1 MKKRI
6 ILIILLILL
15 SFILCACSTNV
26 TSGRKIE
33 ADSGKYH
40 CEGTRNPEDVVRFLN
55 NLDETKYEVV
65 EIIADGGGYVIFYKD
80 ID

>member
-40 CEGTRNPEDVVRFLN
+40 YESLWLPEDVVNFLK
-55 NLDETKYEVV
+55 NLDETKYEIM
-65 EIIADGGGYVIFYKD
+65 EITEDTHGYTVFYKD
-80 ID
+80 IE